1 MSQKLSR
8 RAAITALATG
18 AATLPAIAV
27 ASAAPTDPIFAAI
40 EVHRTAHTN
49 EFSEVITSREQ
60 EVRLGAISATAYKS
74 FRDTDPTTLKGHAEK
89 FAYVLEREETFMSDD
104 GVTYEAFA
112 SVLRSMQKFAA

>member
-1 MSQKLSR
+1 MVCHLQGVDNEFDAHVTLEL
-8 RAAITALATG
+8 AAALA
-18 AATLPAIAV
+18 IV
-27 ASAAPTDPIFAAI
+27 D
-40 EVHRTAHTN
+40 
-49 EFSEVITSREQ
+49 
-60 EVRLGAISATAYKS
+60 RLGAISATAYKS